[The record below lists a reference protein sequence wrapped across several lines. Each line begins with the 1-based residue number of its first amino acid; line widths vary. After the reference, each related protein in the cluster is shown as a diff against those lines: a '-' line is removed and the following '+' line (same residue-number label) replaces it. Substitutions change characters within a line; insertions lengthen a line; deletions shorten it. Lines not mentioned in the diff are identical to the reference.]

1 MAYRIRYQVFIDWVG
16 PGAGVLS
23 GQTAI
28 TANITGA
35 AGAQTVA
42 VFNGGLN
49 GSLNLAGDNAAPQI
63 VGTGTNPAGALQN
76 ADLATLLVG
85 SLGTPSLTG
94 LNLASDIYSQF
105 AFNSNS
111 NPIAIRTAQ
120 FANPGVFGAG

>member
-1 MAYRIRYQVFIDWVG
+1 MAYRVRYAVYIDWVG
-16 PGAGVLS
+16 SGAGPLS

-28 TANITGA
+28 TANTTGA

-63 VGTGTNPAGALQN
+63 VGTGTNGALQN

-105 AFNSNS
+105 AFNANS
-111 NPIAIRTAQ
+111 NPIALRTTQ
-120 FANPGVFGAG
+120 FANPGNFGAG